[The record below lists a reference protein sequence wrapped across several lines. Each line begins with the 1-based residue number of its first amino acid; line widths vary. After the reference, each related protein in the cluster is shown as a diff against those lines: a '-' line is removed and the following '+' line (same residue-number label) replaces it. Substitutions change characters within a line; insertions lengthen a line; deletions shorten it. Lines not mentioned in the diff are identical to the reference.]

1 MKLFGLRGRLICLL
15 VGFFL
20 SVCCNADVMIV
31 VEEKLYEN
39 SQVKDAVALYAKDIG
54 DARGVKVAVKTFAS
68 PKDGGTA
75 EALKEILVKNR
86 EGLQGAIFVGD
97 LPRALFE
104 FPQWNNDGFRY
115 QRWVTDFYF
124 MDMDGVW
131 LDTASGWFGMTDG
144 KITEEVVLKPAFNI
158 GSASPLPGTVPADSF
173 SIRYEGFIK
182 PPQTGLCSLEVISDN
197 GRRVYIGDTLVVDA
211 WLPDWSR
218 SYYGA
223 VNLVKDSLYAFR
235 LEYEEEYGGANL
247 SLYWKWEGGMWEEVP
262 RDVWFHGNPVESG
275 LLATFYGNIGLK
287 DSVEHPGEPTGWRSG
302 AGNGVYDAHYS
313 TRRDSVSDSLE
324 IWVSRIDPNTAG
336 LLGSP
341 KDLLL
346 KWFDKVHASYG
357 KKTYSNKAAYFM
369 VPGTDLTVESNY
381 KFVRGLSAL
390 YGESAVDIIESDS
403 LKYVQSIAQ
412 GYDWSIYVGHSN
424 HLGLGLGFNARDVRY
439 PMEVGPRFFH
449 FASCGPLLA
458 YDDVYGNTYS
468 VSVASAH
475 LFGTSGGGLV
485 SVGSTKTSG
494 DNQLDDLMYEYAA
507 EGVWIGEAFRRWLNE
522 RIKRNKYWPREN
534 IYDWFYGESMIGDPM
549 QVFGTHTTDA
559 LPLKKAWHAPLKKQ
573 RSYDASGRLIQGRF
587 PEYKVRFFR

>member
-1 MKLFGLRGRLICLL
+1 MF
-15 VGFFL
+15 
-20 SVCCNADVMIV
+20 
-31 VEEKLYEN
+31 
-39 SQVKDAVALYAKDIG
+39 
-54 DARGVKVAVKTFAS
+54 
-68 PKDGGTA
+68 
-75 EALKEILVKNR
+75 
-86 EGLQGAIFVGD
+86 
-97 LPRALFE
+97 
-104 FPQWNNDGFRY
+104 
-115 QRWVTDFYF
+115 
-124 MDMDGVW
+124 
-131 LDTASGWFGMTDG
+131 
-144 KITEEVVLKPAFNI
+144 
-158 GSASPLPGTVPADSF
+158 
-173 SIRYEGFIK
+173 
-182 PPQTGLCSLEVISDN
+182 
-197 GRRVYIGDTLVVDA
+197 IGDTLVVDA
-211 WLPDWSR
+211 WLPDWKP
-218 SYYGA
+218 YYGV
-223 VNLVKDSLYAFR
+223 VNLVKDSLYAFK
-235 LEYEEEYGGANL
+235 LEYEEEYGSAYM
-247 SLYWKWEGGMWEEVP
+247 SLYWKWEGGSWEKIP
-262 RDVWFHGNPVESG
+262 DNVWYHGNPVEPG
-275 LLATFYGNIGLK
+275 LHATYYGNIGLK
-287 DSVEHPGEPTGWRSG
+287 DSVEHPGEPTGWKSG

-357 KKTYSNKAAYFM
+357 KKTFSNKAAYFM

-403 LKYVQSIAQ
+403 LKYVQSIAKD
-412 GYDWSIYVGHSN
+412 YDWSIYVGHSN

-439 PMEVGPRFFH
+439 PMEVGPRIFH

-468 VSVASAH
+468 ISVASAH

-522 RIKRNKYWPREN
+522 RIKRNRYWPREN

-549 QVFGTHTTDA
+549 QVFGTHATDA
-559 LPLKKAWHAPLKKQ
+559 LPRKKAWRAPLKKQ
-573 RSYDASGRLIQGRF
+573 RSYDASGRLVQGRF

>member
-1 MKLFGLRGRLICLL
+1 MNGLRIRLICLL
-15 VGFFL
+15 VGFLL

-31 VEEKLYEN
+31 VEEKLYEDA
-39 SQVKDAVALYAKDIG
+39 QVKDAVALYAKDIG
-54 DARGVKVAVKTFAS
+54 NARGVKVAIKTFAS
-68 PKDGGTA
+68 SKNGGTA
-75 EALKEILVKNR
+75 EALKELLVKNR

-115 QRWVTDFYF
+115 QRWASDFYF

-144 KITEEVVLKPAFNI
+144 KITEEVVLKPAFSI
-158 GSASPLPGTVPADSF
+158 GSASPLPGTVPVDSF

-197 GRRVYIGDTLVVDA
+197 GRRVFIGDTLVVDA

-235 LEYEEEYGGANL
+235 LEYEEEYGSANL
-247 SLYWKWEGGMWEEVP
+247 SLYWKWESGSWEEVP
-262 RDVWFHGNPVESG
+262 KDVWFHGNPVESG

-287 DSVEHPGEPTGWRSG
+287 DSVEHPGEPTGWKSG

-357 KKTYSNKAAYFM
+357 KKTFSNKAAYFM

-412 GYDWSIYVGHSN
+412 DYDWSIYVGHSN

-439 PMEVGPRFFH
+439 PMDVGPRIFH

-475 LFGTSGGGLV
+475 LFGTRGGGLV
-485 SVGSTKTSG
+485 SVGSTKT
-494 DNQLDDLMYEYAA
+494 
-507 EGVWIGEAFRRWLNE
+507 
-522 RIKRNKYWPREN
+522 
-534 IYDWFYGESMIGDPM
+534 
-549 QVFGTHTTDA
+549 
-559 LPLKKAWHAPLKKQ
+559 
-573 RSYDASGRLIQGRF
+573 
-587 PEYKVRFFR
+587 

>member
-1 MKLFGLRGRLICLL
+1 MNGLRIRLICLL
-15 VGFFL
+15 VGFLL

-31 VEEKLYEN
+31 VEEKLYED
-39 SQVKDAVALYAKDIG
+39 SQVKDAVALYAKDIEN
-54 DARGVKVAVKTFAS
+54 ARGVNVAIKTFAS
-68 PKDGGTA
+68 PKNGGTA
-75 EALKEILVKNR
+75 EALKELLVKNR

-115 QRWVTDFYF
+115 QRWASDFYF

-144 KITEEVVLKPAFNI
+144 KITEEVVLKPAFSI
-158 GSASPLPGTVPADSF
+158 GSASPLPGTVPVDSF

-197 GRRVYIGDTLVVDA
+197 GRRVFIGDTLVVDA

-235 LEYEEEYGGANL
+235 LEYEEEYGSANL
-247 SLYWKWEGGMWEEVP
+247 SLYWKWESGSWEEVP
-262 RDVWFHGNPVESG
+262 KDVWFHGNPVESG

-287 DSVEHPGEPTGWRSG
+287 DSVEHPGEPTGWKSG

-357 KKTYSNKAAYFM
+357 KKTFSNKAAYFM

-412 GYDWSIYVGHSN
+412 DYDWSIYVGHSN

-439 PMEVGPRFFH
+439 PMEVGPRIFH

-468 VSVASAH
+468 ISVASAH

-522 RIKRNKYWPREN
+522 RIKRNRYWPREN
-534 IYDWFYGESMIGDPM
+534 IYDWFYGESMVGDPM
-549 QVFGTHTTDA
+549 QVFGTHATDA
-559 LPLKKAWHAPLKKQ
+559 LPRKKAWRASLKKH

>member
-1 MKLFGLRGRLICLL
+1 MNGLRIRLICVL
-15 VGFFL
+15 VGFLL

-31 VEEKLYEN
+31 VEEKLYEDA
-39 SQVKDAVALYAKDIG
+39 QVKDAVALYAKDIG
-54 DARGVKVAVKTFAS
+54 NARGVNVAIKTFAS
-68 PKDGGTA
+68 PKNGGTA
-75 EALKEILVKNR
+75 EALKELLVKNR

-115 QRWVTDFYF
+115 QRWASDFYF

-144 KITEEVVLKPAFNI
+144 KITEEVVLKPAFSI
-158 GSASPLPGTVPADSF
+158 GSASPLPGTVPVDSF

-197 GRRVYIGDTLVVDA
+197 GRRVFIGDTLVVDA

-235 LEYEEEYGGANL
+235 LEYEEEYGSANL
-247 SLYWKWEGGMWEEVP
+247 SLYWKWESGSWEEVP
-262 RDVWFHGNPVESG
+262 KDVWFHGNPVESG

-287 DSVEHPGEPTGWRSG
+287 DSVEHPGEPTGWKSG

-357 KKTYSNKAAYFM
+357 KKTFSNKAAYFM

-403 LKYVQSIAQ
+403 LRYVQSIAQ
-412 GYDWSIYVGHSN
+412 DYDWSIYVGHSN

-439 PMEVGPRFFH
+439 PMEVGPRIFH

-468 VSVASAH
+468 ISVASAH

-522 RIKRNKYWPREN
+522 RIKRNRYWPREN
-534 IYDWFYGESMIGDPM
+534 IYDWFYGESMVGDPM
-549 QVFGTHTTDA
+549 QVFGTQSTVA
-559 LPLKKAWHAPLKKQ
+559 LPHRKVWRAPLKKQ
-573 RSYDASGRLIQGRF
+573 RSYDASGRLVQGRF

>member
-1 MKLFGLRGRLICLL
+1 
-15 VGFFL
+15 
-20 SVCCNADVMIV
+20 
-31 VEEKLYEN
+31 
-39 SQVKDAVALYAKDIG
+39 
-54 DARGVKVAVKTFAS
+54 
-68 PKDGGTA
+68 
-75 EALKEILVKNR
+75 
-86 EGLQGAIFVGD
+86 
-97 LPRALFE
+97 
-104 FPQWNNDGFRY
+104 
-115 QRWVTDFYF
+115 

-144 KITEEVVLKPAFNI
+144 KITEEVVLKPAFSI
-158 GSASPLPGTVPADSF
+158 GSASPLPGTVPVDSF

-197 GRRVYIGDTLVVDA
+197 GRRVFIGDTLVVDA

-235 LEYEEEYGGANL
+235 LEYEEEYGSANL
-247 SLYWKWEGGMWEEVP
+247 SLYWKWESGSWEEVP
-262 RDVWFHGNPVESG
+262 KDVWFHGNPVESG

-287 DSVEHPGEPTGWRSG
+287 DSVEHPGEPTGWKSG

-357 KKTYSNKAAYFM
+357 KKTFSNKAAYFM

-403 LKYVQSIAQ
+403 LRYVQSIAQ
-412 GYDWSIYVGHSN
+412 DYDWSIYVGHSN

-439 PMEVGPRFFH
+439 PMEVGPRIFH

-468 VSVASAH
+468 ISVASAH

-522 RIKRNKYWPREN
+522 RIKRNRYWPREN
-534 IYDWFYGESMIGDPM
+534 IYDWFYGESMVGDPM
-549 QVFGTHTTDA
+549 QVFGTQSTVA
-559 LPLKKAWHAPLKKQ
+559 LPHRKVWRAPLKKQ
-573 RSYDASGRLIQGRF
+573 RSYDASGRLVQGRF

>member
-1 MKLFGLRGRLICLL
+1 MLGLRGRWICLL
-15 VGFFL
+15 TGFFL

-31 VEEKLYEN
+31 VEEKLYEDA
-39 SQVKDAVALYAKDIG
+39 QVKDAVALYAKDIG
-54 DARGVKVAVKTFAS
+54 NARGVKTAIKTFAS

-75 EALKEILVKNR
+75 EALKDLLVKNR

-144 KITEEVVLKPAFNI
+144 KITEEVVLKPAFSI
-158 GSASPLPGTVPADSF
+158 GSASPLPGTVPVDSF

-197 GRRVYIGDTLVVDA
+197 GRRVFIGDTLVVDA

-235 LEYEEEYGGANL
+235 LEYEEEYGGADL

-262 RDVWFHGNPVESG
+262 KDVWFHGNPVESG

-287 DSVEHPGEPTGWRSG
+287 DSVEHPGEPTGWKSG

-357 KKTYSNKAAYFM
+357 KKTFSNKAAYFM

-403 LKYVQSIAQ
+403 LKYVQSIAKD
-412 GYDWSIYVGHSN
+412 YDWSIYVGHSN

-439 PMEVGPRFFH
+439 PMDVGPRIFH

-468 VSVASAH
+468 ISVASAH

-522 RIKRNKYWPREN
+522 RIKRNRYWPREN
-534 IYDWFYGESMIGDPM
+534 IYDWFYGESMVGDPM
-549 QVFGTHTTDA
+549 QVFGTQSTVA
-559 LPLKKAWHAPLKKQ
+559 LPHRKVWRAPLKKQ